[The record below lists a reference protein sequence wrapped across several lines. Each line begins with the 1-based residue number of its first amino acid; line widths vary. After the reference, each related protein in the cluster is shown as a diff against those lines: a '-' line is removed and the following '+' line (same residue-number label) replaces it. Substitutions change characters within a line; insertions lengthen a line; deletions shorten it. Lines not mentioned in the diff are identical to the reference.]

1 MSSSKRPAQP
11 VNDAPPNPAN
21 TTTAAGTSSTANLYA
36 RFIPREELGSFAA
49 WSPDA
54 FAQDGAPSTAD
65 RKGTGVPPQRAAKPA
80 EPPKPKIDPVEE
92 LKAARQAG
100 YQDGYRDGLAALEN
114 FKQTFS
120 AQVMSQLS
128 GQFQGISDAYQER
141 LESLEQQLSGRLAG
155 VALEL
160 ARQVVR
166 SEISQRPELIV
177 SVAEEALAALL
188 TSARQ
193 ICVRLHPD
201 DHAVVA
207 HTLKESL
214 HARGGKLLI
223 DPGITRGG
231 CVIESDIAIVD
242 ASVEARWK
250 RVAALLGSED
260 EWPPERGYERDSRGD
275 DHSGGK
281 L

>member
-1 MSSSKRPAQP
+1 MSSSKRPAHPMHP
-11 VNDAPPNPAN
+11 VNDAPP
-21 TTTAAGTSSTANLYA
+21 AAGPATAPGVASQSNLYA

-54 FAQDGAPSTAD
+54 FGDEAAAGLGE
-65 RKGTGVPPQRAAKPA
+65 RKGTGMPPQRAAKPA
-80 EPPKPKIDPVEE
+80 EPPKPPPDPAEE
-92 LKAARQAG
+92 LKAARQGG

-120 AQVMSQLS
+120 AQLMAQTSS
-128 GQFQGISDAYQER
+128 QFQAIADAYQER

-166 SEISQRPELIV
+166 SEISTRPELIV

-188 TSARQ
+188 SSARQ

-223 DPGITRGG
+223 DPAVTRGG
-231 CVIESDIAIVD
+231 CVVESDIAIVD

-260 EWPPERGYERDSRGD
+260 AWPVERDGHDSDYG
-275 DHSGGK
+275 GGK
-281 L
+281 A

>member
-1 MSSSKRPAQP
+1 MSSSKRPPVQP
-11 VNDAPPNPAN
+11 VNDAPPPPGNGPAS
-21 TTTAAGTSSTANLYA
+21 TTNLYA
-36 RFIPREELGSFAA
+36 RFIPREELGAFAA

-54 FAQDGAPSTAD
+54 FGEPAASAGAAAGAERKTA
-65 RKGTGVPPQRAAKPA
+65 GVPPQRAAKAP
-80 EPPKPKIDPVEE
+80 EPPKPDPVEE
-92 LKAARQAG
+92 LKAARQGG

-120 AQVMSQLS
+120 AQLMSQLS
-128 GQFQGISDAYQER
+128 SQFQGISDSYQER

-166 SEISQRPELIV
+166 SEISTRPELVV

-223 DPGITRGG
+223 DPNITRGG
-231 CVIESDIAIVD
+231 CVVESDIAIVD

-260 EWPPERGYERDSRGD
+260 EWPHERDGLRD
-275 DHSGGK
+275 DHTGGRS
-281 L
+281 

>member
-1 MSSSKRPAQP
+1 
-11 VNDAPPNPAN
+11 VNDAPPPPPGN
-21 TTTAAGTSSTANLYA
+21 GTSPAANLYA

-54 FAQDGAPSTAD
+54 FGEPGAAGAE
-65 RKGTGVPPQRAAKPA
+65 RKAGMPPQRAAKAP
-80 EPPKPKIDPVEE
+80 EPPKPDPVEE
-92 LKAARQAG
+92 LKAARQGG

-120 AQVMSQLS
+120 AQLMSQLS
-128 GQFQGISDAYQER
+128 SQFQGISDSYQER

-223 DPGITRGG
+223 DPNITRGG

-260 EWPPERGYERDSRGD
+260 EWPRERDERD
-275 DHSGGK
+275 DEHAGGRA
-281 L
+281 

>member
-1 MSSSKRPAQP
+1 MSSSKRPPQQP
-11 VNDAPPNPAN
+11 LNDVPPAAP
-21 TTTAAGTSSTANLYA
+21 GSTSAANLYA
-36 RFIPREELGSFAA
+36 RFIPREELGAFAA

-54 FAQDGAPSTAD
+54 FGSEGDVADAGAAGKP
-65 RKGTGVPPQRAAKPA
+65 TGKPMGKAPLRPTRAAA
-80 EPPKPKIDPVEE
+80 EPQKPPVDPVEE

-114 FKQTFS
+114 FKQTYA
-120 AQVMSQLS
+120 AQLTSQLS
-128 GQFQGISDAYQER
+128 SQFEALGVDYQER
-141 LESLEQQLSGRLAG
+141 LESLEQQISGRLAG

-166 SEISQRPELIV
+166 SEISTRPELIV

-188 TSARQ
+188 SSARQ

-214 HARGGKLLI
+214 HARGGKLLA
-223 DPGITRGG
+223 DPNITRGG
-231 CVIESDIAIVD
+231 CVVESDIAVVD

-260 EWPPERGYERDSRGD
+260 EWPRERDRHGD
-275 DHSGGK
+275 EHDGGRA
-281 L
+281 

>member
-1 MSSSKRPAQP
+1 MMSSSKRPAQP
-11 VNDAPPNPAN
+11 VNDAPPPTAN
-21 TTTAAGTSSTANLYA
+21 APTGAASSASNLYA
-36 RFIPREELGSFAA
+36 RFIPREELGAFAA
-49 WSPDA
+49 WSPGA
-54 FAQDGAPSTAD
+54 FSQEDPSASVGAD
-65 RKGTGVPPQRAAKPA
+65 RKTAGAQPQRAARPA
-80 EPPKPKIDPVEE
+80 EPPKPPVDHAEE
-92 LKAARQAG
+92 LKTARQGG

-114 FKQTFS
+114 FKQTYS
-120 AQVMSQLS
+120 AQVMSQMS
-128 GQFQGISDAYQER
+128 GQFQAISDSYQER

-188 TSARQ
+188 SSARQ

-214 HARGGKLLI
+214 HARGGRLLI

-231 CVIESDIAIVD
+231 CLVESDVAIVD

-260 EWPPERGYERDSRGD
+260 GWPHERESRGD
-275 DHSGGK
+275 EHSGGK
-281 L
+281 A

>member
-1 MSSSKRPAQP
+1 MSSSKRPPQQP
-11 VNDAPPNPAN
+11 LNDVPPAAP
-21 TTTAAGTSSTANLYA
+21 GSTSAANLYA
-36 RFIPREELGSFAA
+36 RFIPREELGAFAA

-54 FAQDGAPSTAD
+54 FGSNEGAAGGAAGGNPTATKPMGKTPL
-65 RKGTGVPPQRAAKPA
+65 RPARAAA
-80 EPPKPKIDPVEE
+80 EPQKPPVDPAEE

-114 FKQTFS
+114 FKQTYA
-120 AQVMSQLS
+120 AQLTIQLS
-128 GQFQGISDAYQER
+128 SQFEALGVDYQER
-141 LESLEQQLSGRLAG
+141 LESLEQQISGRLAG

-166 SEISQRPELIV
+166 SEISTRPELIV

-201 DHAVVA
+201 DHAVVS

-214 HARGGKLLI
+214 HARGGKLLA
-223 DPGITRGG
+223 DPNITRGG
-231 CVIESDIAIVD
+231 CVVESDIAVVD

-260 EWPPERGYERDSRGD
+260 EWPRERHPSGE
-275 DHSGGK
+275 DHPGGRA
-281 L
+281 

>member
-1 MSSSKRPAQP
+1 MSSSKRPVQP
-11 VNDAPPNPAN
+11 VNDAPPGASNGNA
-21 TTTAAGTSSTANLYA
+21 TSNLYA
-36 RFIPREELGSFAA
+36 RFIPREELGAFAA

-54 FAQDGAPSTAD
+54 FGQDAKDGAAD
-65 RKGTGVPPQRAAKPA
+65 RKGPGVQQPRSAKPA
-80 EPPKPKIDPVEE
+80 EPPKPPPDPAEE

-100 YQDGYRDGLAALEN
+100 YQDGYRDGLSALEN

-120 AQVMSQLS
+120 AQVMNQMS
-128 GQFQGISDAYQER
+128 GQFQAISDSYQER

-166 SEISQRPELIV
+166 SEIATRPELIV

-188 TSARQ
+188 STARQ

-207 HTLKESL
+207 HTMKEAL
-214 HARGGKLLI
+214 HARGGRLMA

-231 CVIESDIAIVD
+231 CVIESDVAIVD

-250 RVAALLGSED
+250 KVAALLGSED
-260 EWPPERGYERDSRGD
+260 EWPREREGRFDEHG
-275 DHSGGK
+275 GGK
-281 L
+281 A